1 MVAIKESEMG
11 EWFEDESFWIETYH
25 HIFPE
30 ERFRTAGEQIE
41 QALVLAG
48 LEVEHVLD
56 LCCGPGRHSI
66 ALARRGINVTAVDRT
81 KYLLDKAI
89 EAAQDKNLQIEFVLE
104 DMRSFVRPNGF
115 DMALN
120 IFTSF
125 GYFGDKS
132 EDLKVL
138 RNVYESL
145 RPGGV
150 FLIEITGKEPLARS
164 FQATTSQ
171 EAADGSLLVL
181 RHEILEDWTRASEEW
196 TLIRGG
202 RVKTFKFQH
211 TIYSGQELKDL
222 LTEACFAEVKLYG
235 GLNGCEYGVDAARL
249 VALARKKK

>member
-1 MVAIKESEMG
+1 MG
-11 EWFEDESFWIETYH
+11 EWFEDESFWVETYH

-30 ERFRTAGEQIE
+30 ERFSIAEEQME
-41 QALVLAG
+41 QALALAG
-48 LEVEHVLD
+48 FKSGHALD

-66 ALARRGINVTAVDRT
+66 ALAGRGINVTAVDRT

-89 EAAQDKNLQIEFVLE
+89 EAAQEMNLQIEFVLE
-104 DMRSFVRPNGF
+104 DMRSFVRPNTF

-132 EDLKVL
+132 EDIKVL

-150 FLIEITGKEPLARS
+150 FIMETTGKEPFARF
-164 FQATTSQ
+164 FQTITSQ
-171 EAADGSLLVL
+171 QAADGSLLVL
-181 RHEILEDWTRASEEW
+181 RHEILEDWTRAGEEW
-196 TLIRGG
+196 TLVKDGK
-202 RVKTFKFQH
+202 VKTFKFQH
-211 TIYSGQELKDL
+211 MIYSGQELKDL

-235 GLNGCEYGVDAARL
+235 SLDGREYGIDAVRL
-249 VALARKKK
+249 VALAWKNE